1 MATVAHK
8 PARFVL
14 PQRVRS
20 GQESTIEGV
29 TKTHL
34 IDRIADLPGI
44 EAVRHR
50 DDVIPSSVDLYLK
63 NDNLQNPDQN
73 PESTLF
79 CSLSNDGIEIFRL
92 DRWTK
97 HQVISRGWGKL
108 TARDVLVFLPRTNRE
123 LETVWK
129 IIQRA
134 YDNFLGTSASAI
146 GTQMVSTWDL
156 PKFSRTTLH

>member
-20 GQESTIEGV
+20 GQE
-29 TKTHL
+29 
-34 IDRIADLPGI
+34 
-44 EAVRHR
+44 
-50 DDVIPSSVDLYLK
+50 
-63 NDNLQNPDQN
+63 
-73 PESTLF
+73 
-79 CSLSNDGIEIFRL
+79 SNDGIEIFRL

-129 IIQRA
+129 IVQRA
-134 YDNFLGTSASAI
+134 YDNLFDPSASAI
-146 GTQMVSTWDL
+146 GAQLVSIWDL
-156 PKFSRTTLH
+156 PKFSRTTLQ